1 MGLFNRNK
9 GSQSGGDRRQ
19 MSEHLEELDSLLDE
33 KFRDLGDT
41 VLEMYAT
48 DGVSGRAL
56 WSSAAE
62 IDSIES
68 EAALVRRG
76 LDEGLSLTE
85 LQALARQ
92 ESGKSK
98 EAGATAQRPDQAP
111 GAPAGSEA
119 ATEKPED

>member
-1 MGLFNRNK
+1 MGLFNRKK

-19 MSEHLEELDSLLDE
+19 MREHLEELDSLLDE

-48 DGVSGRAL
+48 EGVDGRLL
-56 WSSAAE
+56 WSRAAE

-92 ESGKSK
+92 KSGKS
-98 EAGATAQRPDQAP
+98 EASGPPAADQVSATPD
-111 GAPAGSEA
+111 GSKA
-119 ATEKPED
+119 AAEKPED